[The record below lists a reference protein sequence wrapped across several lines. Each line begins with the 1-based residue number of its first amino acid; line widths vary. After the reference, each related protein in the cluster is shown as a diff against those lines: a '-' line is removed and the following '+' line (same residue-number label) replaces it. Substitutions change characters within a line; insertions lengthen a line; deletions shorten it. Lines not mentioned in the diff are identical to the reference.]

1 MNPQETPIIVRLDL
15 SHDKTIS
22 TLEIAARIPGR
33 PHVQHVVLASE
44 CGAPQSEDG
53 SPQAAEEWAA
63 CAHAMTRLAGEV
75 NRIAA
80 ERRSAGETVR
90 LWIGGNAGLPVF
102 FHLGLAL
109 SGWAPPVTFVYRD
122 KQGGMYNFALDRP
135 ASTGTYF
142 GSPTQET
149 KPAPSDDVALTVA
162 SAGAITPEQVSE
174 YEKNWSPGFGEIVRL
189 HAPDKLTEDTFAVA
203 CHELE
208 LATANLPSRS
218 LTAFLRCP
226 TPLALALGRLI
237 NRKRFA
243 TLSVP
248 DYRPVPGGRSSSYR
262 PALVLLPPGPRRQRP
277 RATVLSV
284 VHFSANSRSHSRL
297 NLRGEADRI
306 ELGLREGK
314 RRYRLERITKTDPDI
329 FMETLRRTTPS
340 IVHFSGHGGPDGI
353 VMESDDHGHVVITP
367 EMFATAIK
375 HAGATVE
382 VVVLNACHSNVLAE
396 ALLAHVDCVIGLSDK
411 IDDDAALAFSSDFY
425 RDLGSKGVHNAYEI
439 ARNQMA
445 MKQMLD
451 GEAITIAAAP
461 GINLDEVMP

>member
-15 SHDKTIS
+15 SLDKTIS
-22 TLEIAARIPGR
+22 TPEMIARIPGR
-33 PHVQHVVLASE
+33 PHVPHVVLASE

-53 SPQAAEEWAA
+53 SPQTAAEWAA
-63 CAHAMTRLAGEV
+63 CAQAMIRLAGEV
-75 NRIAA
+75 NRIAS
-80 ERRSAGETVR
+80 ERRDAGETVR

-122 KQGGMYNFALDRP
+122 KLRAMYNFALDRP
-135 ASTGTYF
+135 APTGAYF
-142 GSPTQET
+142 GPPTQET
-149 KPAPSDDVALTVA
+149 KPGPNDDVAFAVA
-162 SAGAITPEQVSE
+162 SAGTITPEQVSK
-174 YEKNWSPGFGEIVRL
+174 YEAKWSPGFGDVVKL

-203 CHELE
+203 CRELE

-218 LTAFLRCP
+218 LTIFLYGP
-226 TPLALALGRLI
+226 APLAFALGRLV

-248 DYRPVPGGRSSSYR
+248 EYRAASYH
-262 PALVLLPPGPRRQRP
+262 PALVLRPPGPRRQRP
-277 RATVLSV
+277 RSTVLSV
-284 VHFSANSRSHSRL
+284 VHFSANSRDHDRL

-306 ELGLREGK
+306 ELGLRQGK
-314 RRYRLERITKTDPDI
+314 RRHKLERVTKTDPDI
-329 FMETLRRTTPS
+329 FAETLRRTTPS

-353 VMESDDHGHVVITP
+353 IMESDDHSHVVITP

-375 HAGATVE
+375 HTGATVE
-382 VVVLNACHSNVLAE
+382 VVVLNACHSAALAE
-396 ALLAHVDCVIGLSDK
+396 ALLAHVDCVISLSDE

-425 RDLGSKGVHNAYEI
+425 RDLGSKGVHKAYQI

-445 MKQMLD
+445 MKQMMD
-451 GEAITIAAAP
+451 GEAITIVPAP

>member
-15 SHDKTIS
+15 SLDKTIS
-22 TLEIAARIPGR
+22 TPEIIARIPGR

-53 SPQAAEEWAA
+53 SPQTAAEWAA
-63 CAHAMTRLAGEV
+63 CAQATIRLAGEV
-75 NRIAA
+75 NRIAS
-80 ERRSAGETVR
+80 ERRNAGETVR
-90 LWIGGNAGLPVF
+90 LWVGGNAGLPVF

-122 KQGGMYNFALDRP
+122 KLGGMYNFALDRP
-135 ASTGTYF
+135 APAGTYF
-142 GSPTQET
+142 GPPTQET
-149 KPAPSDDVALTVA
+149 KPGPSDEVAFIVA
-162 SAGAITPEQVSE
+162 SAGRITPEQVSE
-174 YEKNWSPGFGEIVRL
+174 YEAKWSPGFGDVVKL

-203 CHELE
+203 CRELE
-208 LATANLPSRS
+208 LATANLPSSS
-218 LTAFLRCP
+218 LTTFLYGP
-226 TPLALALGRLI
+226 TPLAFALGRLI

-248 DYRPVPGGRSSSYR
+248 DYRASSYH
-262 PALVLLPPGPRRQRP
+262 PALVLRPPGPRRQRP
-277 RATVLSV
+277 RSTVLSV
-284 VHFSANSRSHSRL
+284 VHFSANARSHRRL

-314 RRYRLERITKTDPDI
+314 RRYKLERVTKTDPDI

-340 IVHFSGHGGPDGI
+340 IIHFSGHGGPDGI

-382 VVVLNACHSNVLAE
+382 VVVLNACHSAVLAE
-396 ALLAHVDCVIGLSDK
+396 ALLAHVDCVIGLSDE
-411 IDDDAALAFSSDFY
+411 IEDDAALAFSSDFY
-425 RDLGSKGVHNAYEI
+425 RDLGSKGVHRAYQI

-451 GEAITIAAAP
+451 GEAITIVPAP
-461 GINLDEVMP
+461 GIHLDEVMP

>member
-15 SHDKTIS
+15 SPDKTIS
-22 TLEIAARIPGR
+22 TPEIIARIPGR

-44 CGAPQSEDG
+44 CGAPESDDG
-53 SPQAAEEWAA
+53 SPQTAAEWAA
-63 CAHAMTRLAGEV
+63 CAQAMIRLAGEV
-75 NRIAA
+75 NRIAS
-80 ERRSAGETVR
+80 ERRNAGEAVR
-90 LWIGGNAGLPVF
+90 LWIGGSAGLPVF
-102 FHLGLAL
+102 FHFGLAL

-122 KQGGMYNFALDRP
+122 KPGTMYNFALDQP

-142 GSPTQET
+142 GPPTQET
-149 KPAPSDDVALTVA
+149 KRGPSDDVAFVVA
-162 SAGAITPEQVSE
+162 SVGTITPEQVSA
-174 YEKNWSPGFGEIVRL
+174 YEKEWSPGFGDVVRL
-189 HAPDKLTEDTFAVA
+189 HARDRLTEDSFAVA
-203 CHELE
+203 CRELE
-208 LATANLPSRS
+208 FVTTNLPSKS
-218 LTAFLRCP
+218 LTIFLYGP
-226 TPLALALGRLI
+226 APLAFALGRLI

-243 TLSVP
+243 TLSMP
-248 DYRPVPGGRSSSYR
+248 EYRAPSYH
-262 PALVLLPPGPRRQRP
+262 PALVLRPPGPRRQRP
-277 RATVLSV
+277 RSTVLSV
-284 VHFSANSRSHSRL
+284 VHFSANPRNHSRL

-314 RRYRLERITKTDPDI
+314 RRYKLERVAKTDPDI

-353 VMESDDHGHVVITP
+353 LLESDDHDPLVITP

-382 VVVLNACHSNVLAE
+382 VVVLNACHSAALAK
-396 ALLAHVDCVIGLSDK
+396 ALLAHVDCVIGLSDA

-425 RDLGSKGVHNAYEI
+425 RDLGSKGVLGAYEI

-451 GEAITIAAAP
+451 GEAITIVPAP
-461 GINLDEVMP
+461 GIHLDEVMP